1 MLLFSQ
7 RESSL
12 AIEHISIRDK
22 NIKITTGDEFRRKNS
37 TRSAHSRINR
47 ILVSRTIHLESRF
60 FPSRGFD
67 KTREYMNMHAS
78 AITQHARC
86 RQICRGY
93 TVRLGP
99 QRYSEAGSKIPA
111 ISTFTENLVATQ
123 KHSSANINTNKI
135 QYKIQRS
142 SPSQ

>member
-47 ILVSRTIHLESRF
+47 ILVSRAIHLESRF
-60 FPSRGFD
+60 FPSRGSD

-86 RQICRGY
+86 PQICRGY

-111 ISTFTENLVATQ
+111 ATAMFIIISA
-123 KHSSANINTNKI
+123 
-135 QYKIQRS
+135 
-142 SPSQ
+142 